1 MFINNSK
8 KLITMKSIILTTVLI
23 LLGSM
28 LTMGSKI
35 VAKGSSNSPFG
46 DYKIEILEDHMLLNG
61 KELDKYMITYA
72 KSELKVMVVLD
83 KQQKCKKY
91 YVLTDKAPVQYEC
104 NGVSFGIKKLD
115 NDLMANG
122 FATCLDN
129 LNKEG
134 YYHQKVIAN
143 GAITTLD
150 HLELI
155 ACYYPELV
163 KGTAS

>member
-1 MFINNSK
+1 MK
-8 KLITMKSIILTTVLI
+8 KIILTAVLI
-23 LLGSM
+23 LMVSM
-28 LTMGSKI
+28 ITMANRT
-35 VAKGSSNSPFG
+35 VAKGSSNSSFG
-46 DYKIEILEDHMLLNG
+46 NYKIEQLDDHMMIKG
-61 KELDKYMITYA
+61 KELDKYLITYE
-72 KSELKVMVVLD
+72 KSDLKVMVVLD

-91 YVLTDKAPVQYEC
+91 YVLTDQAPVQYEC
-104 NGVSFGIKKLD
+104 NGIYFGIKKLD

-134 YYHQKVIAN
+134 YYHQKVIAS
-143 GAITTLD
+143 GATATLD

-163 KGTAS
+163 KNKV